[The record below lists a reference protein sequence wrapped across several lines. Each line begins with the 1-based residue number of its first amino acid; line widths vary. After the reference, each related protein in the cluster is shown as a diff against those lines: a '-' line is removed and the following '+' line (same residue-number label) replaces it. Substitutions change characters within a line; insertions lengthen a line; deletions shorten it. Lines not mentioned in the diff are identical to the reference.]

1 MKTSYYILNT
11 KTDQSFDT
19 MEMKFYSNN
28 WNPEMEEDKE
38 YLEGLINRDP
48 ERFENCIVASR

>member
-19 MEMKFYSNN
+19 MEMRFYSNN
-28 WNPEMEEDKE
+28 WNPEMEENKE
-38 YLEGLINRDP
+38 YLQRLIDDYP
-48 ERFENCIVASR
+48 ERFENCIIASR

>member
-48 ERFENCIVASR
+48 ERFENCIITTI